1 MVADP
6 ADVVLDMLAD
16 TIDALNKGHSGDE
29 TVLDHLSKALEA
41 DRALSVYVDGA
52 DTFDLVAALPSTK
65 EAQPLYDHMARLG
78 AAAFPQHVTI
88 EEVPG
93 LGFVVFVMI
102 RPDDDA
108 APIEGFGRIIALG
121 RPHPFDP
128 ASRHILE
135 RTCRPLSMLWPQAAA
150 AFAKDR
156 AESID
161 FNITGRELQV
171 LELLAK
177 GLLATSIAA
186 RLDLSP
192 RTVHKHLGNI
202 YRKLGVHDRL
212 VAVGIARAAGLLP
225 ASASAP
231 NRGTPDPHP
240 HDPHPASPPLGGA
253 SH

>member
-1 MVADP
+1 MV
-6 ADVVLDMLAD
+6 
-16 TIDALNKGHSGDE
+16 G
-29 TVLDHLSKALEA
+29 
-41 DRALSVYVDGA
+41 
-52 DTFDLVAALPSTK
+52 
-65 EAQPLYDHMARLG
+65 
-78 AAAFPQHVTI
+78 
-88 EEVPG
+88 
-93 LGFVVFVMI
+93 
-102 RPDDDA
+102 
-108 APIEGFGRIIALG
+108 
-121 RPHPFDP
+121 
-128 ASRHILE
+128 
-135 RTCRPLSMLWPQAAA
+135 PQAAA
-150 AFAKDR
+150 AFAKGR
-156 AESID
+156 AGSNR
-161 FNITGRELQV
+161 FNHPGRETPV